1 MRERVMNRTQVI
13 DAPRERPLLVY
24 DGDCGFCVLW
34 VNRWRRMLGE
44 RISFGPYQEVAERFP
59 ELPLERFRD
68 AVQLIE
74 TDGTVTSGA
83 EAVLRTLALVPG
95 RGGWLWIYDSIPGAR
110 AVFEAAY
117 RFVARHRPA
126 LYKVTTMAL
135 AQEQEQVE
143 SGERR
148 RSAKSALLPVAGVAA
163 GAALLV
169 WLGLRRKRRAR
180 GMSADRLR
188 ARELKRDWQ
197 RTVSHR

>member
-1 MRERVMNRTQVI
+1 MRERTMSWTQVT

-24 DGDCGFCVLW
+24 DGDCGFCVFW
-34 VNRWRRMLGE
+34 VNRWRRLLGE
-44 RISFGPYQEVAERFP
+44 RIAFGPYQEVAERFP
-59 ELPLERFRD
+59 ELPLERFRS

-83 EAVLRTLALVPG
+83 EAVLRARAFLPG
-95 RGGWLWIYDSIPGAR
+95 RRGWLWIYDNIPGAR
-110 AVFEAAY
+110 SVFEAGY

-126 LYKVTTMAL
+126 LYKVTKMAL
-135 AQEQEQVE
+135 PREQEQVE

-148 RSAKSALLPVAGVAA
+148 SSVKSALLPVAGVAA

-169 WLGLRRKRRAR
+169 WLGMRRKGRAR
-180 GMSADRLR
+180 GMSADRQR
-188 ARELKRDWQ
+188 ARELQRDWR